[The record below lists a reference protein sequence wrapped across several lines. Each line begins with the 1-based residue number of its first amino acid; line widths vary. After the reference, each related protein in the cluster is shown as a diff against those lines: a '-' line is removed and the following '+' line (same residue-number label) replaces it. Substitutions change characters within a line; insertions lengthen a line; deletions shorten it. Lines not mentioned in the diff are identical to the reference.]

1 MATPKVTTI
10 QLPPKVRDRLK
21 RHGLK
26 GQSYADVLEALMD
39 RVDFEEFMET
49 QYRRLAKRKEF
60 TPLDE
65 IA

>member
-1 MATPKVTTI
+1 MATPKITTI

-21 RHGLK
+21 HHGLK
-26 GQSYADVLEALMD
+26 GQSYAEVLVALMD
-39 RVDFEEFMET
+39 RIDYEEFMEA
-49 QYRRLAKRKEF
+49 QYRRLAKRKDF

>member
-10 QLPPKVRDRLK
+10 QLPPRVRDRLK
-21 RHGLK
+21 RYGLK
-26 GQSYADVLEALMD
+26 GQTYAELLEALMD
-39 RVDFEEFMET
+39 RLDYEEFMEA
-49 QYRRLAKRKEF
+49 QYRRLAKRREF

>member
-26 GQSYADVLEALMD
+26 GQSYAEVLEALMN
-39 RVDFEEFMET
+39 RVDYEEFMDA
-49 QYRRLAKRKEF
+49 QYRRLARRKDF

>member
-1 MATPKVTTI
+1 MATPRITTI

-26 GQSYADVLEALMD
+26 GQSYADVLVALMN
-39 RVDFEEFMET
+39 RVDYEEFMEA
-49 QYRRLAKRKEF
+49 QYRRLAKRRDF